1 MHPDRL
7 YAEFEE
13 ESLVQYIYSFAR
25 FLSAGIHLHLYVPT
39 SFFQRYLAI
48 KNIEYPIRKA
58 PGNYKTKIKFGFDD
72 LILSKRCATDPSWIT
87 VHMPLDTLPPV
98 DLTNAL
104 PPSHSPPIGRSRS
117 RVLKRKER
125 SPLDSS
131 RDKMRKSTRSYPL
144 LAHADQTNT
153 SKSVILSTQEEENVK
168 TPLLAHADQ
177 TNTSTSVILSTQ
189 EEENVKTPDN
199 SMDGKT
205 PTKSDP
211 SVASAKDHGSFQPSA
226 CVSPRTA
233 LNKNFTFV
241 TAKSSIPTMKSLLN

>member
-98 DLTNAL
+98 DLTNTL

-153 SKSVILSTQEEENVK
+153 SK
-168 TPLLAHADQ
+168 
-177 TNTSTSVILSTQ
+177 SVILSTQ

>member
-1 MHPDRL
+1 MKIPDSKIKSLKLIRVFRSTSHPDSL

-13 ESLVQYIYSFAR
+13 ESLIQYIYSFAR

-98 DLTNAL
+98 DLTNTL

-117 RVLKRKER
+117 RVLK
-125 SPLDSS
+125 
-131 RDKMRKSTRSYPL
+131 
-144 LAHADQTNT
+144 
-153 SKSVILSTQEEENVK
+153 
-168 TPLLAHADQ
+168 
-177 TNTSTSVILSTQ
+177 
-189 EEENVKTPDN
+189 
-199 SMDGKT
+199 
-205 PTKSDP
+205 
-211 SVASAKDHGSFQPSA
+211 
-226 CVSPRTA
+226 
-233 LNKNFTFV
+233 
-241 TAKSSIPTMKSLLN
+241 

>member
-1 MHPDRL
+1 M
-7 YAEFEE
+7 
-13 ESLVQYIYSFAR
+13 SLDA
-25 FLSAGIHLHLYVPT
+25 
-39 SFFQRYLAI
+39 
-48 KNIEYPIRKA
+48 
-58 PGNYKTKIKFGFDD
+58 
-72 LILSKRCATDPSWIT
+72 
-87 VHMPLDTLPPV
+87 LPAV

-117 RVLKRKER
+117 KVLKRKER
-125 SPLDSS
+125 SQFDSS
-131 RDKMRKSTRSYPL
+131 REKMRKSTRSNSPL

-153 SKSVILSTQEEENVK
+153 ATSVILSTQEEKNVK

-177 TNTSTSVILSTQ
+177 TNRSTSVILSTQ

-233 LNKNFTFV
+233 LNKNFTFG

>member
-1 MHPDRL
+1 
-7 YAEFEE
+7 
-13 ESLVQYIYSFAR
+13 
-25 FLSAGIHLHLYVPT
+25 
-39 SFFQRYLAI
+39 
-48 KNIEYPIRKA
+48 
-58 PGNYKTKIKFGFDD
+58 
-72 LILSKRCATDPSWIT
+72 
-87 VHMPLDTLPPV
+87 MPLDTLPPV
-98 DLTNAL
+98 DLTNTL
-104 PPSHSPPIGRSRS
+104 PSSHSPPIGRSRS

-131 RDKMRKSTRSYPL
+131 RERMRKSTRSNSPV
-144 LAHADQTNT
+144 LADVDQTNT
-153 SKSVILSTQEEENVK
+153 STSVMLSTQEEENVK

-189 EEENVKTPDN
+189 EEENVKNPDN

-205 PTKSDP
+205 PTKSDL

-241 TAKSSIPTMKSLLN
+241 NEKSSIPTMKSLLN